1 MKRIA
6 SGMRP
11 TGKLHLGNY
20 FGALKNWIELQDEY
34 ECFYFIADYHALT
47 TKFEAS
53 KEIRNNIYEMA
64 LDWFSMGLD
73 YNRSLIYLQSSMI
86 EIPILHLIFSMIV
99 PMPWLERNPTVK
111 EMIRDLD
118 LKENVGYGLL
128 GYPVLQSADI
138 LIVKGEY
145 VPVGKDQLPH
155 LEFAR
160 ELARRFNYIYG
171 EYFPEPEPIFTETP
185 IIYGTD
191 GKKMSKS
198 LNNQINLSDSKEIM
212 IEKISQMVTDPSKIR
227 KNDPGHPDICSVFTY
242 YGYFD
247 KENEENVKK
256 ECQNGERGCVQCKK
270 EIALKI
276 YNMFEDYREKK
287 TELEKDK
294 DTIWDI
300 LREGNKKAEKFT
312 KETIEEVKK
321 LMGLNYK

>member
-1 MKRIA
+1 MKRVA

-20 FGALKNWIELQDEY
+20 FGALKNWIELQDKY
-34 ECFYFIADYHALT
+34 ECFYFIVDYHALT
-47 TKFEAS
+47 TKYEES

-73 YNRSLIYLQSSMI
+73 PEKSTIYIQSSVT

-138 LIVKGEY
+138 LIVKGEL

-155 LEFAR
+155 LEFSR

-171 EYFPEPEPIFTETP
+171 EFFPEPQALFTETP
-185 IIYGTD
+185 IILGTD
-191 GKKMSKS
+191 GRKMSKS
-198 LNNQINLSDSKEIM
+198 LNNQINLSDSKEEM
-212 IEKISQMVTDPSKIR
+212 IEKITQMVTDPNKIR
-227 KNDPGHPDICSVFTY
+227 KNDPGRPEICSVFTY
-242 YGYFD
+242 YGYFY
-247 KENEENVKK
+247 KEKEEIVKK
-256 ECQNGERGCVQCKK
+256 ECQKGERGCVYCKR
-270 EIALKI
+270 EIAEKI
-276 YNMFEDYREKK
+276 YNYFEKYRERKVK
-287 TELEKDK
+287 LEKDK
-294 DTIWDI
+294 DLIWDI
-300 LREGNKKAEKFT
+300 LREGGKKAKPLAEDT
-312 KETIEEVKK
+312 LENVKK
-321 LMGLNYK
+321 LMGLDYL

>member
-20 FGALKNWIELQDEY
+20 FGALKNWIDLQDKY

-73 YNRSLIYLQSSMI
+73 YNKSPIYLQSSII

-185 IIYGTD
+185 MVYGTD

-256 ECQNGERGCVQCKK
+256 ECENGERGCVQCKK

-300 LREGNKKAEKFT
+300 LKEGNKKAEKFT
-312 KETIEEVKK
+312 KETIDGVKK
-321 LMGLNYK
+321 LMGLDYI